1 MNAQH
6 PIRTA
11 FGHLPKVAPHL
22 VESVA
27 ADQPLVRLA
36 PGVTVDEIAA
46 RVSAFDQAHS
56 IGELGAGISGLD
68 SLIESLAMRAWHVE
82 RAVERGA
89 GQAYDLDKLE
99 RIKGRIA
106 EVHQKVEISAG
117 RITAKL
123 AGAR

>member
-1 MNAQH
+1 MNVQH
-6 PIRTA
+6 PIRAA

-27 ADQPLVRLA
+27 EDQPIVRLA
-36 PGVTVDEIAA
+36 PGVAVDAIEA
-46 RVSAFDQAHS
+46 RLSDFDRGHS
-56 IGELGAGISGLD
+56 IGEIGAGISGLD
-68 SLIESLAMRAWHVE
+68 GLIESLAMMAWHVE

-99 RIKGRIA
+99 RIKERLA

>member
-6 PIRTA
+6 PIRAA

-27 ADQPLVRLA
+27 EDQPLVRLA
-36 PGVTVDEIAA
+36 PGVTVEAIEA
-46 RVSAFDQAHS
+46 RLSNFDRGHS

-68 SLIESLAMRAWHVE
+68 GLIESLAMMAWHVE

>member
-1 MNAQH
+1 MNAH
-6 PIRTA
+6 PIRAA
-11 FGHLPKVAPHL
+11 FGHLPMVAPHL

-27 ADQPLVRLA
+27 EDQPVVRLA
-36 PGVTVDEIAA
+36 PGVTVEEIAA

-68 SLIESLAMRAWHVE
+68 SLIESLAMMAWHVE

-89 GQAYDLDKLE
+89 GQAYDFDKLE
-99 RIKGRIA
+99 RIKDRLA
-106 EVHQKVEISAG
+106 EVRQKVEISAG